1 MVYSNTWSCH
11 TRGRIGFLGLAN
23 WMVNHRPAHLA
34 FLCALAFATPA
45 SAAEPA
51 RVIATIKPI
60 HSLVAAVMEGAG
72 TPRLLIGDGAS
83 PHAYSLKPSD
93 ARALQNADVIF
104 WVGRD
109 LETFLEKPLT
119 ALPKTARV
127 VELAAAPGIT
137 LLHSRTNDFR
147 DESLHAEGGRDW
159 TEHTDHP
166 GSHGGLDMHVWL
178 DADNARAVVRATV
191 AALIAADP
199 DRAEVYQGNGERT
212 EARIAALDEALRSE
226 LTPLAGRPYIVFHDA
241 YRYLEHRYGLTQ
253 AGSITVS
260 PERQPSAMRVAAIR
274 RKIVA
279 SEAVCIFGEPQFDPA
294 LLKTVI
300 EGTSIRVG
308 VLDAEGGIEV
318 PPGPEAY
325 FAIMRNIGDSLK
337 TCLGPAR

>member
-1 MVYSNTWSCH
+1 M
-11 TRGRIGFLGLAN
+11 I
-23 WMVNHRPAHLA
+23 NHLPARVA
-34 FLCALAFATPA
+34 FLWALAFATPA
-45 SAAEPA
+45 SGTEPA

-60 HSLVAAVMEGAG
+60 HSLVAAVMQGAG
-72 TPRLLIGDGAS
+72 TPRLLIGSGAS

-127 VELAAAPGIT
+127 VELAAAPGMT

-147 DESLHAEGGRDW
+147 DEPLHAEG
-159 TEHTDHP
+159 TDHP
-166 GSHGGLDMHVWL
+166 GSQGGSDMHVWL
-178 DADNARAVVRATV
+178 DADNARAIVRATV

-199 DRAEVYQGNGERT
+199 DRAEVYRGNGERT
-212 EARIAALDEALRSE
+212 ETQIVALDHALRSE
-226 LTPLAGRPYIVFHDA
+226 SAPLAGRPYIVFHDA
-241 YRYLEHRYGLTQ
+241 YRYLEHRYGLTR
-253 AGSITVS
+253 AGSITMS
-260 PERQPSAMRVAAIR
+260 PERQPSARRIAAIR
-274 RKIVA
+274 ARIA
-279 SEAVCIFGEPQFDPA
+279 NRQAVCIFSEPQFDPA

-325 FAIMRNIGDSLK
+325 FAIMR
-337 TCLGPAR
+337 

>member
-1 MVYSNTWSCH
+1 MV
-11 TRGRIGFLGLAN
+11 
-23 WMVNHRPAHLA
+23 
-34 FLCALAFATPA
+34 
-45 SAAEPA
+45 
-51 RVIATIKPI
+51 ATIKPI
-60 HSLVAAVMEGAG
+60 HSLVAAVMQGAG
-72 TPRLLIGDGAS
+72 APRLLIGGGAS

-127 VELAAAPGIT
+127 VELAAAPGMT
-137 LLHSRTNDFR
+137 LLHSRTNGFR
-147 DESLHAEGGRDW
+147 DEPLHAEG
-159 TEHTDHP
+159 TDHP
-166 GSHGGLDMHVWL
+166 GSQGGSDMHVWL
-178 DADNARAVVRATV
+178 DADNARAIVRATV

-199 DRAEVYQGNGERT
+199 DRAEVYRGNGERT
-212 EARIAALDEALRSE
+212 ETRIVALDQTLRSE

-253 AGSITVS
+253 AGSITMS
-260 PERQPSAMRVAAIR
+260 SERQPSARRIAAIR
-274 RKIVA
+274 ARIA
-279 SEAVCIFGEPQFDPA
+279 NRQAVCIFSEPQFDPA
-294 LLKTVI
+294 LLKTVL

-337 TCLGPAR
+337 TCLGPAP

>member
-1 MVYSNTWSCH
+1 MGCH
-11 TRGRIGFLGLAN
+11 LPLRAAAVF
-23 WMVNHRPAHLA
+23 
-34 FLCALAFATPA
+34 ALAFAMPA
-45 SAAEPA
+45 SASEPA
-51 RVIATIKPI
+51 HVVASIKPI
-60 HSLVAAVMEGAG
+60 HSLVAAVMRGAG
-72 TPRLLIGDGAS
+72 EPRLLIAGGAS
-83 PHAYSLKPSD
+83 PHTYSLKPSD
-93 ARALQNADVIF
+93 ARALQDADVIF
-104 WVGRD
+104 WVGKD
-109 LETFLEKPLT
+109 LETFLERPL
-119 ALPKTARV
+119 ASLPKTARV

-147 DESLHAEGGRDW
+147 DESLHAEGERDW

-166 GSHGGLDMHVWL
+166 GSHSGLDMHVWL

-199 DRAEVYQGNGERT
+199 DRAEVYRGNGERT
-212 EARIAALDEALRSE
+212 EAGITALDEALRSE

-294 LLKTVI
+294 LLRTAT
-300 EGTSIRVG
+300 EGMTIRVG
-308 VLDAEGGIEV
+308 VLDAEGGIDV
-318 PPGPEAY
+318 APGPNAY
-325 FAIMRNIGDSLK
+325 FATMRNIGSALK
-337 TCLGPAR
+337 SCLGPAP

>member
-1 MVYSNTWSCH
+1 M
-11 TRGRIGFLGLAN
+11 I
-23 WMVNHRPAHLA
+23 NHLPARVA
-34 FLCALAFATPA
+34 FLWAIAFATPA
-45 SAAEPA
+45 SATEPA
-51 RVIATIKPI
+51 RVVATIKPI
-60 HSLVAAVMEGAG
+60 HSLVAAVMQGAG
-72 TPRLLIGDGAS
+72 APRLLIGGGAS

-127 VELAAAPGIT
+127 VELAAAPGMT
-137 LLHSRTNDFR
+137 LLHSRTNGFR
-147 DESLHAEGGRDW
+147 DEPLHAEG
-159 TEHTDHP
+159 TDHP
-166 GSHGGLDMHVWL
+166 GSQGGSDMHVWL
-178 DADNARAVVRATV
+178 DADNARAIVRATV

-199 DRAEVYQGNGERT
+199 DRAEVYRGNGERT
-212 EARIAALDEALRSE
+212 ETRIVALDQTLRSE
-226 LTPLAGRPYIVFHDA
+226 SAPLAGRPYIVFHDA

-253 AGSITVS
+253 AGSITMS
-260 PERQPSAMRVAAIR
+260 PERQPSARRIAAIR
-274 RKIVA
+274 ARIA
-279 SEAVCIFGEPQFDPA
+279 NRQAVCIFSEPQFDPA
-294 LLKTVI
+294 LLKTVL

-337 TCLGPAR
+337 TCLGPAP